1 VVVMKIGRKII
12 VGIVGFIILNMVID
26 YIVNSI
32 NFEFKLW
39 VWDFSS
45 ILKTTFVGIINL
57 ITGVILVIST
67 RGGTI

>member
-1 VVVMKIGRKII
+1 MKIGRKII